1 MKKPIIAI
9 IILLI
14 AAIGSVAGF
23 MAVKNSKDKKDEQVK
38 EQKADQVLFN
48 FDPYSS
54 TKVVFTKG
62 SESYTVEKNN
72 DIWELDNKEFSIDQT
87 YLQLICTSMSN
98 LTAENSYGE
107 ISSDKLEM
115 YGLNDPDIVEITEP
129 SGTHTLYI
137 GNISPTGDY
146 YYVTVDG
153 KSNVYAV
160 DAQDGSIFKLDRLLL
175 KNKNIIPYKLDEI
188 KSIKTYDESGELKC
202 EITYDPDTMEWSMP
216 EEYSSLTL
224 DQTKVTAE
232 LNNLVRLEAEEMLD
246 EKLDDLKKYGFD
258 KPYGKAVITGLDGSE
273 HEFLVSTNEDDPTY
287 CFVLVDGEQVELYYK
302 GDLALTQYQPLTYLV
317 DNYIAA
323 QMTGTSSFT
332 LSYNGN
338 NDSCSFDLENMT
350 CTYNGKEL
358 DFKNTEVYVAFNN
371 FFNSFSILKLTGTDV
386 EAEPKLESPA
396 MSAEFTLSDGG
407 KVKIDLVQGEDEK
420 YYAFRDGKYIGAYVD
435 ETMLKG
441 RNSLSD
447 FYIKFTKLAGI

>member
-1 MKKPIIAI
+1 MKKPVIAL

-23 MAVKNSKDKKDEQVK
+23 MAVKNNKDKEKQQAK
-38 EQKADQVLFN
+38 EQLADNVLFS
-48 FDPYSS
+48 FDGYSS

-62 SESYTVEKNN
+62 SESYTVENNN

-87 YLQLICTSMSN
+87 YLQLICSYMSN
-98 LTAENSYGE
+98 LTADNSYGE
-107 ISSDKLEM
+107 INDEKLEM
-115 YGLNDPDIVEITEP
+115 YGLKDPDIVSVTAP
-129 SGTHTLYI
+129 TGTFTIYV

-153 KSNVYAV
+153 KNNVYTI
-160 DAQDGSIFKLDRLLL
+160 DSEKGSVLKLDRLLL

-188 KSIKTYDESGELKC
+188 KSISTYDESGELKC

-216 EEYSSLTL
+216 DAYSQLTL

-258 KPYGKAVITGLDGSE
+258 KPYGKAVITGLDGSQ
-273 HEFLVSTNEDDPTY
+273 HEFLVSTNKDDPTY

-302 GDLALTQYQPLTYLV
+302 GDLAITQYQPLTYLV
-317 DNYIAA
+317 ENYIAA
-323 QMTGTSSFT
+323 QMTNTSSFT
-332 LSYNGN
+332 FSYNGN
-338 NDSCSFDLENMT
+338 NDSCSFDLENMS
-350 CTYNGKEL
+350 CTYNGKTL
-358 DFKNTEVYVAFNN
+358 DFNNSEIYVAFNN
-371 FFNSFSILKLTGTDV
+371 FFNSFSILKLSGTDV
-386 EAEPKLESPA
+386 EASPELKDPV
-396 MSAEFTLSDGG
+396 MSAEFDLTDGG
-407 KVKIDLVQGEDEK
+407 KIKIDIVQGEDEK

-435 ETMLKG
+435 ETMLRG